1 MPSNT
6 TSPDAKQL
14 HRLMPGLPQGA
25 VDELAATSRQV
36 TYRAG
41 DTIMGERD
49 DWAPAVV
56 AEGMVRLT
64 IRAHDGRE
72 ATLRLIGRGVTVGLV
87 VMFQP
92 DYAPLVHERSMVAVE
107 KSTLIFFDTQTFAR
121 LCRQHNEFVLHLLRQ
136 TVEWGGALTD
146 AAAQFAF
153 MSVRQRAA
161 GYLLSVATP
170 GPSGGLVAPITQQQ
184 LANAIGS
191 VREVVART
199 LHDLRS
205 DGLVSV
211 SRARVAI
218 LDREGLLRTA
228 IDVT

>member
-1 MPSNT
+1 MPLRITN
-6 TSPDAKQL
+6 PDDKQL
-14 HRLMPGLPQGA
+14 QRLLPGLPPAA
-25 VDELAATSRQV
+25 VAELATTARQV

-41 DTIMGERD
+41 ETIMGERER
-49 DWAPAVV
+49 WSPAVV
-56 AEGMVRLT
+56 AEGTVRLS
-64 IRAHDGRE
+64 IRAQDGRE

-87 VMFQP
+87 AMFQP
-92 DYAPLVHERSMVAVE
+92 DYSPVVHDRSMVAVE
-107 KSTLIFFDTQTFAR
+107 KSTLVFFDSQTLMR
-121 LCRQHNEFVLHLLRQ
+121 LCHQHSDFVLYLLRQ

-161 GYLLSVATP
+161 GYLLSVATREP
-170 GPSGGLVAPITQQQ
+170 AGGLVAPITQQQ

-218 LDREGLLRTA
+218 LDRDGLLRTA
-228 IDVT
+228 FDVT